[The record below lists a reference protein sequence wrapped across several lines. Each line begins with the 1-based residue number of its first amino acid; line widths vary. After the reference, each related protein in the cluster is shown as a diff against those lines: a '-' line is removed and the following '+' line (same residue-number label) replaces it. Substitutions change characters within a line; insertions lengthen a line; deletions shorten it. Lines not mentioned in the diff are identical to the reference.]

1 MGIYND
7 GNDASNVKFYH
18 GIIVSHV
25 NAFVE
30 WEILLRGMLDIYSQA
45 QTSYMHKTENEEK
58 RIHIFYQFPPDLSNN
73 ESSIIILNSEF
84 QNECK
89 KCHGF

>member
-25 NAFVE
+25 ISFVE
-30 WEILLRGMLDIYSQA
+30 WEILLRGMLDVYSQA
-45 QTSYMHKTENEEK
+45 QI
-58 RIHIFYQFPPDLSNN
+58 IHLQNVEWRETDTCILTI
-73 ESSIIILNSEF
+73 SSWSV
-84 QNECK
+84 K
-89 KCHGF
+89 P